1 MILSKIKNM
10 KIFLFLLFIVG
21 FSIPTFA
28 QIETTEENFNESK
41 AILKDIQKENF
52 YKKGAFDIRTG
63 LLQVSA
69 NKPSDPLKLNSRDE
83 MPFFELVFE
92 RQFHKRWGVV
102 ASFLHAQNVLGT
114 GTFNTTSAF
123 QQMYQLGFQNK
134 IILDETMI
142 KNYTTFKI
150 QYYGMNNN
158 FKLQNPQDFYIK
170 SESGLLLGVERS
182 IPATE
187 LFDIRGSFDFVY
199 ITSVDTESILD
210 YKPHGNGLQL
220 RADLFYNHS
229 KTSRF
234 GFGYGISAFFNKYTD
249 PGFEARDRHTQTY
262 KALYLDYSYL
272 F

>member
-1 MILSKIKNM
+1 M
-10 KIFLFLLFIVG
+10 KILFFLI
-21 FSIPTFA
+21 SISIALPCFA
-28 QIETTEENFNESK
+28 QIETSEENYNESK
-41 AILKDIQKENF
+41 AILEEIQKDNF

-69 NKPSDPLKLNSRDE
+69 NKPADPLKLNGRDE
-83 MPFFELVFE
+83 MPFFEVIYE
-92 RQFHKRWGVV
+92 RQFRRHWGVV
-102 ASFLHAQNVLGT
+102 GSFLHAQNALST
-114 GTFNTTSAF
+114 GTLNTTSAF
-123 QQMYQLGFQNK
+123 QQMYQLGFQYK
-134 IILDETMI
+134 MILDETMI

-150 QYYGMNNN
+150 QYYGMKNN
-158 FKLQNPQDFYIK
+158 FKLVDPQNFYFK

-187 LFDIRGSFDFVY
+187 LFDIRGAFDFIY
-199 ITSVDTESILD
+199 IANAKTDSILD

-234 GFGYGISAFFNKYTD
+234 GFGYGISAFFNKYSD
-249 PGFEARDRHTQTY
+249 PGFQARDRHTQTY